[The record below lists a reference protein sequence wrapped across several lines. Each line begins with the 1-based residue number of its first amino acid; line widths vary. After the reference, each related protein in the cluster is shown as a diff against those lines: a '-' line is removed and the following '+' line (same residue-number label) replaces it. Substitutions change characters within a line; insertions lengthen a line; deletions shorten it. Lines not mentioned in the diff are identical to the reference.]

1 MVDPWPEC
9 TKISSIQDRS
19 ASTLLSIH
27 LSLLVPSHF
36 YLIKH
41 IRHVL
46 LAAGLLGIAELRGIL
61 AGQQAFISDQ
71 RHALIGHLVPF
82 KVDLVVGATCK
93 RKTFSENPLEDV
105 QNKCLSSSRIC
116 RTNSRVCVLGRIK
129 KVRLQLHESCGHK
142 ALNIGCG
149 NATAAPQTG
158 PPVTCSLRTGGMT
171 VKPSLTPVQKHA
183 WAPGF

>member
-9 TKISSIQDRS
+9 TKISNVQDRS

-27 LSLLVPSHF
+27 FSLLVPSHF

-71 RHALIGHLVPF
+71 GHALIGHLVPF

-93 RKTFSENPLEDV
+93 RKTFNENPLEDV
-105 QNKCLSSSRIC
+105 QSSVIPH
-116 RTNSRVCVLGRIK
+116 LGFA
-129 KVRLQLHESCGHK
+129 E
-142 ALNIGCG
+142 
-149 NATAAPQTG
+149 P
-158 PPVTCSLRTGGMT
+158 
-171 VKPSLTPVQKHA
+171 TPVYVSWVESKKFDCSFMRA
-183 WAPGF
+183 VGTKP

>member
-9 TKISSIQDRS
+9 TKLSNVQDRS

-27 LSLLVPSHF
+27 LSLLAPSRF

-46 LAAGLLGIAELRGIL
+46 LAAGLLGVAQLGGIL
-61 AGQQAFISDQ
+61 ARQQALISDQ

-93 RKTFSENPLEDV
+93 RKTFSEKPREDA
-105 QNKCLSSSRIC
+105 QNKCHSSSRIC
-116 RTNSRVCVLGRIK
+116 RTNSCVCVFARIK
-129 KVRLQLHESCGHK
+129 NVRLQLYESCGHK
-142 ALNIGCG
+142 ALDTGG
-149 NATAAPQTG
+149 GDATAISSNRPTSDMLSQDWR
-158 PPVTCSLRTGGMT
+158 PDY
-171 VKPSLTPVQKHA
+171 
-183 WAPGF
+183 